1 MLVDAV
7 DAQVDQLI
15 ERQVSHA
22 FGSQSLNVLR
32 RDAVDAKR
40 NKLIGRRVL
49 ETQVAD
55 LADKLG
61 RHAVNAKRD
70 QFLRVGGFEPGG
82 A

>member
-1 MLVDAV
+1 VNAER
-7 DAQVDQLI
+7 DQL
-15 ERQVSHA
+15 
-22 FGSQSLNVLR
+22 LR
-32 RDAVDAKR
+32 V
-40 NKLIGRRVL
+40 GVL